1 MDFEFVEALNQQD
14 KMKNWR
20 SAYWKFFNA
29 SGRIIGLIFFVGGL
43 VEGACGLI
51 LLQNHRIPNT
61 DAWIMVIFSFI
72 VAILGILVV
81 IARPHKP
88 EGTEKISESSKD
100 SSNK

>member
-43 VEGACGLI
+43 VGSICSFRSRQN
-51 LLQNHRIPNT
+51 LQVSQFES
-61 DAWIMVIFSFI
+61 WIMI
-72 VAILGILVV
+72 VGFAVAALLGIL
-81 IARPHKP
+81 ILAARPYQPKDDNS
-88 EGTEKISESSKD
+88 KNSSK
-100 SSNK
+100 